1 MPSDDNYASFESF
14 HAFSIFYLPFKRY
27 AFFSFFFWNSSTE
40 EQMRFLRTALRVL
53 TSLGAMLDILD

>member
-1 MPSDDNYASFESF
+1 MTTMHLSSPSMRSLFLISLLSVTF
-14 HAFSIFYLPFKRY
+14 
-27 AFFSFFFWNSSTE
+27 FFSGFFWNSSTE

>member
-1 MPSDDNYASFESF
+1 MTTMHLSSPSMRSLFLISLL
-14 HAFSIFYLPFKRY
+14 SVT
-27 AFFSFFFWNSSTE
+27 FFFFVFFWNSSTE

>member
-1 MPSDDNYASFESF
+1 MTTMHLSSPSMRSLFLN
-14 HAFSIFYLPFKRY
+14 LPFKRY
-27 AFFSFFFWNSSTE
+27 VFFFFFFFFWNSSTE

>member
-1 MPSDDNYASFESF
+1 MTTMHLSSPSMRSLFLISLL
-14 HAFSIFYLPFKRY
+14 SVT
-27 AFFSFFFWNSSTE
+27 FFFFLFFFFWNSSTE

>member
-1 MPSDDNYASFESF
+1 MTTMHLSSPSMRSLFLISLSSVTF
-14 HAFSIFYLPFKRY
+14 C
-27 AFFSFFFWNSSTE
+27 FFLGFFWNSSTE

>member
-27 AFFSFFFWNSSTE
+27 VFFFVFFWNSSTE

>member
-1 MPSDDNYASFESF
+1 MTTMHLSSPSMRSLFLISLL
-14 HAFSIFYLPFKRY
+14 SVT
-27 AFFSFFFWNSSTE
+27 FFFFFFFWNSSTE